1 MQENGTDREASS
13 STRPSSSTK
22 PSPSTEPSAWRSII
36 VTAVLTI
43 ATVLVTNTINDW
55 LPDLVRQLRGRRDLA
70 IKVLNHNQQPI
81 SGVKLT
87 LLSTSDTKGEPVAV
101 DTTDKSGQV
110 YFSTGK
116 GLFIVRAVLCKGGDY
131 GQDLEYSDSLAI
143 NLIPDRET
151 INLEKFRPAETPC
164 PNSPSVVIGDI
175 KNLEVKSTK
184 TYVAARLEEGSMA
197 YIDRSY
203 RYTGIPSFLLGRS
216 YVITANE
223 DKCPEEPSSFSLRFG
238 ISRPATVYV
247 AHDDRYLKKPS
258 WMTDFEKT
266 TESVSLTLPGKTL
279 YKYSLYRKD
288 FSPGTISLGK
298 NIDGTCRDV
307 GDFGMYSVIVVP
319 KDAQARAAL

>member
-1 MQENGTDREASS
+1 MQTNGTNIE
-13 STRPSSSTK
+13 PSSSTGA
-22 PSPSTEPSAWRSII
+22 SSWRSII
-36 VTAVLTI
+36 VTAALTTI
-43 ATVLVTNTINDW
+43 ATILVTNTINDW
-55 LPDLVRQLRGRRDLA
+55 LPNLVRQLRGERDLA
-70 IKVLNHNQQPI
+70 IKVLNDNQQPI

-116 GLFIVRAVLCKGGDY
+116 GLFIVRAILCKGGDY

-143 NLIPDRET
+143 NLIPNRET

-164 PNSPSVVIGDI
+164 PNSPSLVIGEI
-175 KNLEVKSTK
+175 TNLEVKSAK

-203 RYTGIPSFLLGRS
+203 RYTGIPSFLLGKS
-216 YVITANE
+216 YIITANE
-223 DKCPEEPSSFSLRFG
+223 DKCPEEPSSFSLRFE

-266 TESVSLTLPGKTL
+266 TESIALTLPGKTT

-288 FSPGTISLGK
+288 FSPGTVLLGT
-298 NIDGTCRDV
+298 NLDGTC
-307 GDFGMYSVIVVP
+307 GEHGNFGMYSVIVVP
-319 KDAQARAAL
+319 KDTQAR